1 MPRHEPS
8 GRQDAGEPPAAK
20 VKMRLDAKG
29 RWVAVH
35 PPAETT
41 PEMEASER
49 PPTPDDPRPAAFRN
63 DGKPGTGASESYPPA
78 SWSLAES
85 IPSC

>member
-20 VKMRLDAKG
+20 VTMRLDAKG

-35 PPAETT
+35 PPSETT
-41 PEMEASER
+41 ETTEAAER
-49 PPTPDDPRPAAFRN
+49 PPTPDDPRTANLRN
-63 DGKPGTGASESYPPA
+63 VPPFGGA
-78 SWSLAES
+78 
-85 IPSC
+85 

>member
-29 RWVAVH
+29 RWVPVH
-35 PPAETT
+35 PPSDTT
-41 PEMEASER
+41 TTTESAER
-49 PPTPDDPRPAAFRN
+49 PPTPDDPRPAAFQN
-63 DGKPGTGASESYPPA
+63 IPPFGGGV
-78 SWSLAES
+78 
-85 IPSC
+85 

>member
-41 PEMEASER
+41 PETEAAER

-63 DGKPGTGASESYPPA
+63 IPPFGGAF
-78 SWSLAES
+78 
-85 IPSC
+85 